1 LIFVDWRIIL
11 KDWRDKAR
19 GDLDAPEST
28 IILQQSLFYMEE
40 VKKMLQKKN
49 PNIPDII
56 NFLEYNIKILKE
68 EL

>member
-1 LIFVDWRIIL
+1 MNWQTIL

-19 GDLDAPEST
+19 GDLEAPEST

-40 VKKMLQKKN
+40 LKKKLEMPN
-49 PNIPDII
+49 PNIPKILE
-56 NFLEYNIKILKE
+56 FLDYNINTLKE

>member
-1 LIFVDWRIIL
+1 MNWQTIL

-19 GDLDAPEST
+19 GDLEAPEST

-40 VKKMLQKKN
+40 LKKKLEMPN
-49 PNIPDII
+49 PNIPKILE
-56 NFLEYNIKILKE
+56 FLDYNIKTLKE